1 MVKKSS
7 IVNRKAINMKL
18 GGVEG
23 AITDAGIEAISSFK
37 KVYDGEKG
45 FGEAV
50 GDIAYAGVKGGVS
63 SYASPAIGSAAA
75 GATGSVIAASG
86 IASTAAASTAVGAAC
101 IAAAPV
107 AVGVAAGCAVVSF
120 FSSIFDW

>member
-23 AITDAGIEAISSFK
+23 AITNAGIEAISSFK

-63 SYASPAIGSAAA
+63 SYASTAIGSAAA
-75 GATGSVIAASG
+75 GATGSVIAASV
-86 IASTAAASTAVGAAC
+86 IASTAVGAAC